1 VRVDD
6 GIGVILGISVF
17 VIVGAGTVLVGRDV
31 AVGGGVVVFDGV
43 IDGVQVIVGV
53 KVGKGVAEGKGV
65 AVGSGVAVGG
75 GGGVGVQV
83 TVGVEDGVQEMI
95 GLGTASRRSWQPLAK
110 SMITPKSLLTTPG
123 SAPPP
128 AQSLSKSIAQV
139 YELPLLNG
147 TEPLQLVGDDESNTP
162 SPFPPRWK

>member
-1 VRVDD
+1 M
-6 GIGVILGISVF
+6 
-17 VIVGAGTVLVGRDV
+17 A
-31 AVGGGVVVFDGV
+31 GGVVVLDGV

-53 KVGKGVAEGKGV
+53 KVGNGVAEGNGV
-65 AVGSGVAVGG
+65 AVGSGVLVGG

-123 SAPPP
+123 NGPPP
-128 AQSLSKSIAQV
+128 AQSLSKSICPDIRTSSVKRQAASPIGRGADNL
-139 YELPLLNG
+139 EFHHHSHPG
-147 TEPLQLVGDDESNTP
+147 GSNFH
-162 SPFPPRWK
+162 SS